1 MIEFENVQKIRQNEG
16 SFVLFSLD
24 VNKVSRIKSE
34 KISIL
39 KMRNNIRQI
48 EGRFGCKESFTN

>member
-1 MIEFENVQKIRQNEG
+1 MIDFENVQKIRQNEG

-48 EGRFGCKESFTN
+48 AGIHS